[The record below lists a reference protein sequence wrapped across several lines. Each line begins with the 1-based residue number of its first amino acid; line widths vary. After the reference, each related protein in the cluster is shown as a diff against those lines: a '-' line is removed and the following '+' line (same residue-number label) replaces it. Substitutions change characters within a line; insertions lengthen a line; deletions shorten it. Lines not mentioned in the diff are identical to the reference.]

1 MISSIAEFFTLRS
14 AAAALAEEPAAQRAA
29 RTDVVRRARQKREA
43 AEALWSVSQP
53 VEALRLLVEAARL
66 FRDALT
72 DGDLATL
79 RVAATT
85 RTPAAEDA
93 ETPAADGATPEDD
106 AATTHDDAAVKG
118 PTPLAAPLRALGL
131 SPASADEAAAVLAG
145 LDALRIPALNRDT
158 GGAEADA
165 FRALSESLAAVDVA
179 LDPSVLTAG
188 EITGHRVA
196 RGAWLLVALA
206 ALAGAAWYA
215 LRPGPDVVATAS
227 AVYAGDPI
235 FGPDRVLDGDTVT
248 EWLLPDRTP
257 GTLELALR
265 APRRVTAVRLVNG
278 HNREFNDRAVR
289 DYEIELYAGQRLV
302 KKLSGSF
309 AQLVPAPAPVSIR
322 ADADGVDRVR
332 IVVKSFHREGAALA
346 EIALE

>member
-1 MISSIAEFFTLRS
+1 MLSTIAEFFTLRS
-14 AAAALAEEPAAQRAA
+14 AAAALVQEPAAHRAA

-66 FRDALT
+66 FRDAVT
-72 DGDLATL
+72 DGDFATV
-79 RVAATT
+79 RRAAPAQRAEEGGDASEAAATQ
-85 RTPAAEDA
+85 EGDA
-93 ETPAADGATPEDD
+93 DAGADADGAAQAPS
-106 AATTHDDAAVKG
+106 
-118 PTPLAAPLRALGL
+118 PLAVRLRALGL
-131 SPASADEAAAVLAG
+131 SPASADEAAAALTR

-165 FRALSESLAAVDVA
+165 FRALSESLAAVDAA
-179 LDPSVLTAG
+179 LDPSVLTAR
-188 EITGHRVA
+188 EITAHRIA
-196 RGAWLLVALA
+196 RAAWLLAALA
-206 ALAGAAWYA
+206 ALGVASWFA
-215 LRPGPDVVATAS
+215 LRPGPDAVATAS

-235 FGPDRVLDGDTVT
+235 FGPDRVLDGDPVT

-257 GTLELALR
+257 GTLELTLR

-309 AQLVPAPAPVSIR
+309 AQFVPAPAPVSIR

-332 IVVKSFHREGAALA
+332 LVVKSFHREGAALA

>member
-1 MISSIAEFFTLRS
+1 MISSLAEFFTLRS
-14 AAAALAEEPAAQRAA
+14 AADALAAEPAAQRAA

-72 DGDLATL
+72 DGDFATV
-79 RVAATT
+79 RGAAA
-85 RTPAAEDA
+85 RTGDA
-93 ETPAADGATPEDD
+93 TGGD
-106 AATTHDDAAVKG
+106 AAASAGAGDDDTTSGDATAEG
-118 PTPLAAPLRALGL
+118 PPSPLAARLRALGA
-131 SPASADEAAAVLAG
+131 SAGSADEAAAALLG
-145 LDALRIPALNRDT
+145 LDAIRIPALNRDAGST
-158 GGAEADA
+158 EADA
-165 FRALSESLAAVDVA
+165 FRALGEALATADAA
-179 LDPSVLTAG
+179 LDASVLTAG
-188 EITGHRVA
+188 EIAGHRVA
-196 RGAWLLVALA
+196 RSAWLLAALG

-235 FGPDRVLDGDTVT
+235 FGPDRVLDGESAT

-257 GTLELALR
+257 GAIELTLR

-278 HNREFNDRAVR
+278 HNREFNDRAIR

-332 IVVKSFHREGAALA
+332 VVVKSFHREGAALA